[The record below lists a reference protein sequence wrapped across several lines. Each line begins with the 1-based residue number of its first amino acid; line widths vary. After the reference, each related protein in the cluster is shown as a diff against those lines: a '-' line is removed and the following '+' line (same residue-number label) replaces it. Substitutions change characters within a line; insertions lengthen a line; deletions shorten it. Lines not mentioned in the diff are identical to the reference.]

1 MMNNTM
7 MSPADFAAVT
17 GNNNNGFMNGDGW
30 GWLVIILL
38 FAIGGWGNN
47 GWGGF
52 GGGSNGAAENYVL
65 ASDFATLQRQIDSGI
80 SSLERKGDTINA
92 GLCDGFYAM
101 NSSLLNGFGNVNTA
115 IMQQGYENRIGQ
127 NDIANQLATCCC
139 TTQQNIKDVQTQSVM
154 NTSAIQQQIQQC
166 CCDNEKLTMQAA
178 FDAQRYNC
186 DTLSA
191 IDKLGDRIIGY
202 MDNAENNRMRD
213 ELATYRL
220 AASQQAQNA
229 YLVDKLGFKQP
240 VPAFQVPNPFA
251 PYYGGYGFGTTIA

>member
-1 MMNNTM
+1 MMNSNL
-7 MSPADFAAVT
+7 SLSDIAAVT
-17 GNNNNGFMNGDGW
+17 GNNNGFGGENGAW
-30 GWLVIILL
+30 WLIIILL
-38 FAIGGWGNN
+38 FAVGGWGN
-47 GWGGF
+47 GFGGGF
-52 GGGSNGAAENYVL
+52 GGGNGAAENYVL

-127 NDIANQLATCCC
+127 NDIANQIASCCC

-166 CCDNEKLTMQAA
+166 CCDNEKATMQAA

-186 DTLSA
+186 NTLEA
-191 IDKLGDRIIGY
+191 IDKLGDRII
-202 MDNAENNRMRD
+202 DHLNNTETQKLRD
-213 ELATYRL
+213 ENAAYRL
-220 AASQQAQNA
+220 AASQQAQNN
-229 YLVDKLGFKQP
+229 YLINQLRP
-240 VPAFQVPNPFA
+240 APIPAFNVPNPF
-251 PYYGGYGFGTTIA
+251 YGGFGYGTTIA